1 MRVKNLKYIIFILSL
16 SYLHSMEF
24 KVASYNVENLFDMQ
38 YNGTEYKEYIPNKH
52 NWTQS
57 ILNQKLTNISE
68 VICEID
74 ADIIALQE
82 IENRN
87 ALKLL
92 QNSLKSFGC
101 NYKYGAITHNKRTAI
116 EVALLSK
123 IPIQTHNDIVVSK
136 KLKIRN
142 ILEVK
147 FLIDNNPLYI
157 FVNHWSSKR
166 SLSNQSKRLASAE
179 ALSRRVNSLPNGSE
193 YIILG
198 DFNCNYNSYDIAY
211 ILKTV
216 KKNGEMVRECNL
228 NISTRYN
235 LWLEEP
241 IYKRWSYNFYGK
253 KEGIDAIIIPYTLFN
268 GRGIDYINNSF
279 SIFKRDYLFHKRGYI
294 FRWEYKKGRHR
305 GVGYSDH
312 LAISA
317 KFSTNDYKKENCNIE
332 LGSIGELF
340 QKTIH
345 LPMMLKDVEVVSKFK
360 NGLYIK
366 DNSTDRKIAIF
377 GIDKQLIVG
386 KTYNMVVYK
395 RILYNNRYEITDF
408 SIIH

>member
-1 MRVKNLKYIIFILSL
+1 LRVKNLKYIIFILSL

-101 NYKYGAITHNKRTAI
+101 NYKYGAITNNKRTAI

-179 ALSRRVNSLPNGSE
+179 ALNRRVNSLPNGSE

-216 KKNGEMVRECNL
+216 KKNREMVRECNL
-228 NISTRYN
+228 DISTRYN

-253 KEGIDAIIIPYTLFN
+253 KDGIDAIIIPYTLFN

-317 KFSTNDYKKENCNIE
+317 KFSTNDYKKENCKIE

-345 LPMMLKDVEVVSKFK
+345 LPMILRDVKVVGKFK

-366 DNSTDRKIAIF
+366 DSSTDRKIAIF
-377 GIDKQLIVG
+377 GIDKKLIVG

-395 RILYNNRYEITDF
+395 RILYNNKYEIVDF
-408 SIIH
+408 SLF